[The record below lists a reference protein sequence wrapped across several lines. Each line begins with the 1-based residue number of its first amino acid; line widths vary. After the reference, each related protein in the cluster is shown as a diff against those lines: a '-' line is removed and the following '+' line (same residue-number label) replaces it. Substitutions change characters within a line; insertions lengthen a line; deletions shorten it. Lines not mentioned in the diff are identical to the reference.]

1 MLTISNLTKSYGK
14 FLAVDN
20 LNLHID
26 KGEIFGFV
34 GPNGAG
40 KTTTMKIVCGLL
52 TASGGSVMVDG
63 IDALNHPDD
72 IKRKVGYVPDFFGV
86 YDNLKVMEYMEFFGS
101 MYGMKK
107 SDVDDISDGLLEL
120 VNLSDKKD
128 VFVDTLSRGMKQ
140 RLCVAR
146 ALIHNPELLV
156 LDEPNSGLDPRARFE
171 MKEVLKNLGAM
182 GKTIIISSHIL
193 PELSEMC
200 TSIGIMEHGHLVTSG
215 HVDEIMNKSSGSIKL
230 HIRLADWKEA
240 RSALDSSD
248 ENLDEAKAADE
259 SGNVSIAEVADV
271 TKEAS
276 SDDDASRIG
285 NVEAE
290 NAEATLDDTNNRNNE
305 AMENADQ
312 LRKKEIHRF
321 LMEQPNVR
329 KVNYTEDEILVSF
342 TGDEAAS
349 AVLLKNLIAQGFA
362 VSGFYKEKEDLETLF
377 LEITGEHGGDK
388 E

>member
-1 MLTISNLTKSYGK
+1 MLDIQNLTKSYGQ
-14 FLAVDN
+14 FLAVNN

-63 IDALNHPDD
+63 VDALNNPDE

-107 SDVDDISDGLLEL
+107 ADVDGISEGLLEL

-171 MKEVLKNLGAM
+171 MKEVLKNLGSM

-200 TSIGIMEHGHLVTSG
+200 TSIGIMERGHLVTSG
-215 HVDEIMNKSSGSIKL
+215 HVDDVMNSGNGGMKL
-230 HIRLADWKEA
+230 HIRLVDYGSGEDD
-240 RSALDSSD
+240 LSD
-248 ENLDEAKAADE
+248 GK
-259 SGNVSIAEVADV
+259 
-271 TKEAS
+271 
-276 SDDDASRIG
+276 
-285 NVEAE
+285 
-290 NAEATLDDTNNRNNE
+290 TLDREELQRT
-305 AMENADQ
+305 
-312 LRKKEIHRF
+312 LS
-321 LMEQPNVR
+321 EQPDVR
-329 KVNYTEDEILVSF
+329 KVQCTEDEVLVSF
-342 TGDEAAS
+342 GGDEAA
-349 AVLLKNLIAQGFA
+349 AALLLKNLVLQGYA

-377 LEITGEHGGDK
+377 LELTGNPGGDN